1 MVESRRETKTR
12 GARKALE
19 KRSRMRKVTSIGTRQ
34 AAFGQQG
41 LCVSR
46 KDGQHV

>member
-1 MVESRRETKTR
+1 VER
-12 GARKALE
+12 
-19 KRSRMRKVTSIGTRQ
+19 VTSIGTRQ